1 MANPKEPGSALQAPP
16 RDAAKI
22 AESFTNKALDEALG
36 DKVSP
41 ELKKAVAKEI
51 APWAEKLVSL
61 LDDAIRIPGTN
72 IKIGLDPI
80 IGLILPGV
88 GDAITSTGSIALLL
102 LALKERVPAVG
113 LLRML
118 LNVTVDT
125 VVGSVPVLGDAF
137 DAVYHSNRR
146 NLDIIERFR
155 RDPDAKA
162 SIADYAIVYGAIGIV
177 VAGVFLPPVLLW
189 LLITFV
195 QG

>member
-1 MANPKEPGSALQAPP
+1 MAEAKEPGSALQAPR

-36 DKVSP
+36 DKVSA
-41 ELKKAVAKEI
+41 ELRKAVAKEI
-51 APWAEKLVSL
+51 APWAEKLVTL

-102 LALKERVPAVG
+102 LALKERVPATG

-125 VVGSVPVLGDAF
+125 VVGAVPVLGDAF

-146 NLDIIERFR
+146 NLDIIERYR

-162 SIADYAIVYGAIGIV
+162 SFADYAIVYGAIGIV

-189 LLITFV
+189 LLITFF